1 MRKEASPEQWGELY
15 ASALELLS
23 LEPWGYFWDMDLVAV
38 RPDPD
43 GEPAFCSIMGRIG
56 SCYGIGVYPG
66 EDGLCDLQMIADLS
80 SGPLS
85 AEYMM
90 HEQSSLCC
98 YLGDRE
104 EVPPPQYKIIRSLG
118 LKFRGR
124 GKWVYFQS
132 FKRRY
137 SPCTPDEA
145 EVLLL
150 TGVFRG
156 LIAAVKAVAAGQIAA
171 GFSEGRILWQE
182 FDRKTGWNLHEGELP
197 DVQKRYPVASI
208 RDDLLKQRLKKQPC
222 NGSELLLDFCYMN
235 VSIEDPSFD
244 RPANPLLFLAID
256 SRSGMVVDTRLLTP
270 DSDETDEA
278 LDFFISYVME
288 FGRMKSI
295 RARNPWIFGAL
306 DEICSHCSIPLLMDP
321 LTAVDKFLKDFQ
333 RQMIGR

>member
-15 ASALELLS
+15 ESALELLS

-38 RPDPD
+38 RPDPAA
-43 GEPAFCSIMGRIG
+43 EPAFCSIMGRVG

-66 EDGLCDLQMIADLS
+66 EEGLCDLQMIADLS
-80 SGPLS
+80 NGPFP

-90 HEQSSLCC
+90 YEQSSLCC

-104 EVPPPQYKIIRSLG
+104 EVPSQQYKIIRSLG

-124 GKWVYFQS
+124 GKWVYFHS

-137 SPCTPDEA
+137 TPCTPDES

-150 TGVFRG
+150 TAVFRG
-156 LIAAVKAVAAGQIAA
+156 LTAAVRAVAANTISA
-171 GFSEGRILWQE
+171 GFPEGHILWQE
-182 FDRKTGWNLHEGELP
+182 YDGENGWNLHEGELP
-197 DVQKRYPVASI
+197 DVQKSYPVVSI

-235 VSIEDPSFD
+235 VSLEDPSFD
-244 RPANPLLFLAID
+244 RPANPLLFIAID
-256 SRSGMVVDTRLLTP
+256 ARSGMVVDTKLLEP
-270 DSDETDEA
+270 EAGETDEI
-278 LDFFISYVME
+278 LDFFISYVMNH
-288 FGRMKSI
+288 GRMKSI

-306 DEICSHCSIPLLMDP
+306 EDICHHCSIPLLLDP
-321 LTAVDKFLKDFQ
+321 LTEVDKFLKDFQ
-333 RQMIGR
+333 RQMMGR